1 MTEQPFDRA
10 LRQAALYVTQHYP
23 GEQVR
28 IGRGL
33 ELALN
38 QGVYT
43 GVNDG
48 ELTFEVSSANSP
60 EVVYRVYQT
69 ACDCPDE
76 KAPGLRCKHRWA
88 VALTRIAQALED
100 LADAQA

>member
-33 ELALN
+33 EIALN
-38 QGVYT
+38 DGVQFGMTIPDPDAWVRGSQETLYEIRGT
-43 GVNDG
+43 H
-48 ELTFEVSSANSP
+48 
-60 EVVYRVYQT
+60 
-69 ACDCPDE
+69 CDCPDE

-88 VALTRIAQALED
+88 VALTRIAQALHD